1 MRNLQ
6 TELKAIGLEQLT
18 FDDPQRIELDQFI
31 TVCSPFFD
39 SVCQQKPD
47 SPRHD
52 LLLGVMTKAQN
63 EAQLDFEQKRQS
75 LHNMQQVF
83 KKTVGKEH
91 ADKLIPTD
99 SNQLIVITTLWLLVQ
114 GYQGIDFSYANDHAT
129 EVANLLS
136 DSQER
141 NSSTHTDTLRSGFMQ
156 AYYIS
161 VDNAQA
167 NKPTTSMLDKVK
179 QWLQRSFF

>member
-1 MRNLQ
+1 MTDLL

-18 FDDPQRIELDQFI
+18 FDDQQRIELDQFI
-31 TVCSPFFD
+31 TVCSPFFN
-39 SVCQQKPD
+39 SICQQKPD

-91 ADKLIPTD
+91 ADKLVPTD

-136 DSQER
+136 GDKESD
-141 NSSTHTDTLRSGFMQ
+141 SSTHTDTLRSGFMQ

-167 NKPTTSMLDKVK
+167 NKPTTSMMDKMK